1 MGEQVKTLKW
11 VFLLQ
16 ENVTALLALT
26 SPMVVVHERGVPWRC
41 PYD

>member
-16 ENVTALLALT
+16 ENVTAPLALT
-26 SPMVVVHERGVPWRC
+26 SQMGVVHEQGVPWSY

>member
-1 MGEQVKTLKW
+1 MIKQVKALKW

-16 ENVTALLALT
+16 ENVAAPLALT
-26 SPMVVVHERGVPWRC
+26 SQMVVEHEQGVPWSY

>member
-1 MGEQVKTLKW
+1 MGEQVKTVKW

-26 SPMVVVHERGVPWRC
+26 SQMVVEHEQGVPWRC
-41 PYD
+41 PHD